1 MAWLTKAG
9 LTPHNFQPSTK
20 SRGNCN
26 TFICSNPFPNI
37 VWHSVATTFMIYWQ
51 PKLHPTL
58 LPRSYVASLP
68 VLASLM
74 YLYNATAQ
82 LPGCHD
88 FLLDILSIFHTKA
101 REITSTPDH
110 RAIPCSSDSKI
121 RCSSSRRS
129 NFPQKPKM
137 PVWGHNVH
145 DWKEQQF
152 PGHTR
157 ASVKRVL
164 FQPMRQQPTP
174 KRGTFKLGEQIWS
187 NVVS

>member
-9 LTPHNFQPSTK
+9 LTPHNFQADTR
-20 SRGNCN
+20 SRSNCN

-88 FLLDILSIFHTKA
+88 FLLDILSILHTKA
-101 REITSTPDH
+101 KKNKPLPLTIGPFHVRLIAKYDVVPAGEAISHRNPKCQSGAITFMTGRNNNS
-110 RAIPCSSDSKI
+110 
-121 RCSSSRRS
+121 
-129 NFPQKPKM
+129 
-137 PVWGHNVH
+137 
-145 DWKEQQF
+145 
-152 PGHTR
+152 
-157 ASVKRVL
+157 
-164 FQPMRQQPTP
+164 
-174 KRGTFKLGEQIWS
+174 
-187 NVVS
+187 